1 MAILVV
7 DDEDLIRGMVATY
20 LSRRGYHIHE
30 AKDGAEA
37 LEFVERM
44 APDIVLLDMHM
55 SGLNGIDVLREL
67 RQRCYAGK
75 VIVVSASQ
83 DENLLKEALDLGS
96 IDTLSKP
103 VDLEQR
109 DLAIQ
114 MGLVL
119 NGS

>member
-7 DDEDLIRGMVATY
+7 DAEDRLRGMVATY

-44 APDIVLLDMHM
+44 APDIVRPDMHM
-55 SGLNGIDVLREL
+55 PGLNGIDVLHEL
-67 RQRCYAGK
+67 RRRCYAGK
-75 VIVVSASQ
+75 VIVASARQ
-83 DENLLKEALDLGS
+83 DANLLREALDLGS

-103 VDLEQR
+103 VDLEQL
-109 DLAIQ
+109 DVAIQ